1 MDLIIPQINFS
12 AIAPALTV
20 MITAVV
26 VLLIGLF
33 FQKVQRELLAIVG
46 IIGLI
51 VSLGELG
58 RMWGKDI
65 TGFGGMVGN
74 DNFTIA
80 FQMIFIIAAF
90 LAALLS
96 LNRIEDEYVSYGE
109 FYGLLLFALSGII
122 VMVQG
127 LNLLIVFLGLEIL
140 SISLYILTGFR
151 KMRAD
156 SIEAALK
163 YFLLGAFSTG
173 SLLYGIALIY
183 GTTGSFSFKG
193 ISSYVNAN
201 GFTNVLFVAGIIL
214 FLVGLAFKA
223 AFVPFHQWTPDVY
236 QGAPTPIAAFMSV
249 GAKGA
254 AFAVLIRL
262 FVSVAAFSTREW
274 TIAIWVLALL
284 TMTIGN
290 VVAIVQQNIK
300 RMLAYSSIAHAGYIL
315 VGVLA
320 GNEMGRS
327 AVLFYLMAYT
337 FMNLG
342 AFGVVSYLGIS
353 HKVENLRIESYRGI
367 GYKYPFA
374 ALAMAVF
381 MFSLAG
387 VPPTAGFIG
396 KFYLFSAALKAGFVW
411 LVILSVL
418 NAVISA
424 YYYLRVVVAMYMQE
438 PEEGKVFELPA
449 ASWGVGL
456 ALLLAVLGVLYMGI
470 FPSSLMQLFQKTAE
484 LISML

>member
-173 SLLYGIALIY
+173 FLLYGIALIY

>member
-20 MITAVV
+20 MITAVE

>member
-1 MDLIIPQINFS
+1 MDLIIPQINFA

-20 MITAVV
+20 VITASVI
-26 VLLIGLF
+26 LFLGLF
-33 FQKVQRELLAIVG
+33 LPKIQREILAIVG
-46 IIGLI
+46 IVGLI
-51 VSLGELG
+51 VTLKELG
-58 RMWGKDI
+58 GMWGRHI
-65 TGFGGMVGN
+65 TGFNGMVGN
-74 DNFTIA
+74 DNITLA
-80 FQMIFIIAAF
+80 FQLIFIIAAF
-90 LAALLS
+90 LAILLAL
-96 LNRIEDEYVSYGE
+96 NHVEDTYVSYGD
-109 FYGLLLFALSGII
+109 FYALLLFGLSGMM

-127 LNLLIVFLGLEIL
+127 LNLLVVFLGLEL
-140 SISLYILTGFR
+140 FSISLYILTGFR

-173 SLLYGIALIY
+173 FLLYGIALIY
-183 GTTGSFSFKG
+183 GATGSFTFEG
-193 ISSYVNAN
+193 ILNYVNSH
-201 GFTNVLFVAGIIL
+201 GFTNVMFVAGIIL
-214 FLVGLAFKA
+214 FMIGLSFKA

-236 QGAPTPIAAFMSV
+236 QGAPTPVTAFMSV
-249 GAKGA
+249 GAKAA

-262 FVSVAAFSTREW
+262 FVSVAAFSTQEW
-274 TIAIWVLALL
+274 TTAIWVLAFL
-284 TMTIGN
+284 TMTVGN
-290 VVAIVQQNIK
+290 VVALVQRNIK

-315 VGVLA
+315 VAVLA

-327 AVLFYLMAYT
+327 AILFYLLAYT

-353 HKVENLRIESYRGI
+353 GKVENLKIESYRGI

-387 VPPTAGFIG
+387 VPPTAGFVG
-396 KFYLFSAALKAGFVW
+396 KFYMFSAALKAGFVW

-418 NAVISA
+418 NSVMSA

-438 PEEGKVFELPA
+438 PEGGKVFEMPTT
-449 ASWGVGL
+449 SWGVGL
-456 ALLLAVLGVLYMGI
+456 ALLIAMLGVLYMGI
-470 FPSSLMQLFQKTAE
+470 FPSSMMALFQKTAV
-484 LISML
+484 LISLL